1 MEYTNIF
8 EPILFLGL
16 SILVGILLGSIG
28 TFYFLLKE
36 HNKCEDDLINVQQKL
51 IDITS
56 KTIDIDGGEIEVI
69 VEPTEEQMK
78 WIVDKEGEITGIP
91 NGDTMSDTD
100 EDEEEEEDN
109 REGVYYG

>member
-16 SILVGILLGSIG
+16 SILVGILLGSLG
-28 TFYFLLKE
+28 TFYILMKGHSE
-36 HNKCEDDLINVQQKL
+36 CEDDLIRTQQKL
-51 IDITS
+51 IDIAS
-56 KTIDIDGGEIEVI
+56 ETIHIDGGEIEVM
-69 VEPTEEQMK
+69 VEPTKEQMK

-100 EDEEEEEDN
+100 DEDAEEDN
-109 REGVYYG
+109 REGIYYG